1 MRKSI
6 AIIGGGYSGLGTA
19 YYLIKNGVPGKDITI
34 FESNSYL
41 GGLASGIKTAEWEWP
56 VDKVIHHWFTTDR
69 WAMSIAKELGLWNKV
84 IIKDTKS
91 SSYYDGKIAELD
103 SAMSLLKLPFLS
115 LMGRIRMGAILALL
129 RLDKN
134 FLRYEK
140 ETSYNFIKRTMGEKV
155 FRIMWEPL
163 FKGKFG
169 SYADKISAAWFWAR
183 INPRTKSLAY
193 FKGGFQ
199 KYADELGDFLKKK
212 EVKIELNAKIKNVS
226 GKTNKFSI
234 KIGSDNKDFDC
245 VVFATPLEV
254 AANLF
259 KDFSPTYKDKLKS
272 YDMLGAQY
280 FVLELKK
287 PFFKDKTYWLNVQDS
302 SFPFMM
308 VAEHTNFVSPKHYNN
323 KHIIWVGKYLNAD
336 NPLWSMDE
344 KELLA
349 KVINYLKKI
358 NSSFSEK
365 DIERSF
371 LTRFRYAQPVIPI
384 NYSKKIPSV
393 RAPVKGIYLASL
405 NHIYPWD
412 RGTNNALG
420 LGENV
425 AKKIICDL
433 F

>member
-19 YYLIKNGVPGKDITI
+19 YYLIKKGVPGKDITI

-41 GGLASGIKTAEWEWP
+41 GGLASGIKTPEWEWP

-69 WAMSIAKELGLWNKV
+69 WAMSIAKEIGLWNKM

-103 SAMSLLKLPFLS
+103 SVISLIKLPFLS
-115 LMGRIRMGAILALL
+115 LLERIRMGAVLALL
-129 RLDKN
+129 RIDKN
-134 FLRYEK
+134 FLKYET
-140 ETSYNFIKRTMGEKV
+140 ETSYNFIKRTMGEKI
-155 FRIMWEPL
+155 FRVMWEPL

-183 INPRTKSLAY
+183 IHPRTKSLAY

-199 KYADELGDFLKKK
+199 TYADELGYFLKKK
-212 EVKIELNAKIKNVS
+212 KVKIELNAKIKNVS
-226 GKTNKFSI
+226 DKKNKFDI
-234 KIGSDNKDFDC
+234 KIGNKNKEFDC

-259 KDFSPTYKDKLKS
+259 DNFAPDYKAKLKS

-302 SFPFMM
+302 NFPFMM
-308 VAEHTNFVSPKHYNN
+308 IAEHTNFVSNKHYNN
-323 KHIIWVGKYLNAD
+323 KSIIWVGKYLNTD
-336 NPLWSMDE
+336 SSLWRMDE

-349 KVINYLKKI
+349 QIVIGLKKI
-358 NSSFSEK
+358 NQDFSEK

-371 LTRFRYAQPVIPI
+371 LTRFKHAQPVIPI

-393 RAPVKGIYLASL
+393 RTPVRGIYLASL

-420 LGENV
+420 LGEKV
-425 AKKIICDL
+425 AKEIICDL